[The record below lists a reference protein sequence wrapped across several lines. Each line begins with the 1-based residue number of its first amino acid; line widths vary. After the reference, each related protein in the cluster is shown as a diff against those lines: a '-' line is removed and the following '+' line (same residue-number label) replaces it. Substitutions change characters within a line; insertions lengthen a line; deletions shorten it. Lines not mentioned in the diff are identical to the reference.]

1 VEPEFQ
7 QWQSEQQQ
15 QEQHELRASSAG
27 FLMRAHDLAVGLDE
41 LELVYPTPGVT
52 LAELL
57 GAYYS
62 CRLMAHSKPSCNSWH
77 RGSVCVGRL
86 FGSAVSRS
94 DD

>member
-1 VEPEFQ
+1 MEPEFQ

-57 GAYYS
+57 GPITA
-62 CRLMAHSKPSCNSWH
+62 
-77 RGSVCVGRL
+77 VGAI
-86 FGSAVSRS
+86 SATR
-94 DD
+94 